1 MALISEIRKKSWLLI
16 VLLAMALGG
25 FVVMDMVSAGSKS
38 RGRDF
43 ILGSVNGEKLDWQ
56 DFQKAERILY
66 PNSTGDVFGQRNYI
80 WNYMVDEQLLKEEAD
95 ALGLNVGDEEM

>member
-1 MALISEIRKKSWLLI
+1 
-16 VLLAMALGG
+16 MALGG

-56 DFQKAERILY
+56 DFQRAETDSLPEFNR
-66 PNSTGDVFGQRNYI
+66 
-80 WNYMVDEQLLKEEAD
+80 
-95 ALGLNVGDEEM
+95 